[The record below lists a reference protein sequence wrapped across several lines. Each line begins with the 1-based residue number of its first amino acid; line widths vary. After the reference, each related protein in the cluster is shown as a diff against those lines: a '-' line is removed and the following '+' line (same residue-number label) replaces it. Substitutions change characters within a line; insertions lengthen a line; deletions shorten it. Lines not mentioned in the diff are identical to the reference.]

1 MTVTATLS
9 RRALTAVVVLSASGL
24 STVSSFAGPEIYTGT
39 LSSLAADGHDV
50 VAFHS
55 EGRPVRGDSRFTHRW
70 KNATWR
76 FASAAS
82 RDAFAAD
89 PERYAPA
96 YGGHCA
102 WAAAQGYRAAG
113 DPRHWHIV
121 AGRLYL
127 NYDARVHRTWLTD
140 VPGFI
145 AAADTKWPAVA
156 AR

>member
-1 MTVTATLS
+1 MSPATRIS
-9 RRALTAVVVLSASGL
+9 RRALGPLLVGASVLLSAMSAA
-24 STVSSFAGPEIYTGT
+24 AGPEIYTGT
-39 LSSLAADGHDV
+39 LSSVAADGYDV
-50 VAFHS
+50 VAFHT

-76 FASAAS
+76 FASAAA
-82 RDAFAAD
+82 RDAFAAA

-127 NYDARVHRTWLTD
+127 NYDARVHRTWLAD

-145 AAADTKWPAVA
+145 AAADAKWPTLA